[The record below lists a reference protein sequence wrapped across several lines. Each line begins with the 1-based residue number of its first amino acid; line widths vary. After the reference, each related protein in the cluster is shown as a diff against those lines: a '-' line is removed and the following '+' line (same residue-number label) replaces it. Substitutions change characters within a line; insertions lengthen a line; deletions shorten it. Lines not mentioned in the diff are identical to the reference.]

1 MSDEDW
7 SKNEEWFNKD
17 VLAGRLPKFEA
28 IIADFRAEG
37 RKDITP
43 IEATRDFL
51 AGRLAVLEG
60 NLPDAEQKFG
70 TSIDAFRKIE
80 MSKERATV
88 AIEAANAMQSARRI
102 DPALR
107 FAEEAIAGAELVW
120 WGLTPTERLTTP

>member
-70 TSIDAFRKIE
+70 TSIDAPCNPRAGSTQHSASLRKQLPVR
-80 MSKERATV
+80 SWYG
-88 AIEAANAMQSARRI
+88 
-102 DPALR
+102 
-107 FAEEAIAGAELVW
+107 GA
-120 WGLTPTERLTTP
+120 